1 MAMIDRVLIAEDH
14 ESASISIQKT
24 LDDLGVRHMDYV
36 FYCDDALS
44 KMITCNKL
52 GQPYDLL
59 ILDLH
64 FEEDGHPQ
72 KITNGIELVT
82 AARAVQPG
90 LKVLVFSAENKA
102 TVIESL
108 FIEHDIDGYVRKAR
122 NDSKELK
129 QALEQLSQNRKYI
142 PRHITQ
148 LINKKNVYE
157 FSEVDI
163 AIISLLASGVSQKNI
178 PAHLQKKQLR
188 PSGLSS
194 IEKRLK
200 QIRTEFDFTKNE
212 QLVAFCKDM
221 GII

>member
-1 MAMIDRVLIAEDH
+1 MIDRVLIAEDH
-14 ESASISIQKT
+14 ESASISLQKT
-24 LDDLGVRHMDYV
+24 LDDLGVRHTDYV

-44 KMITCNKL
+44 KIITCKKL

-59 ILDLH
+59 IIDLH
-64 FEEDGHPQ
+64 FEEDGRPQ
-72 KITNGIELVT
+72 RITNGIELMT
-82 AARAVQPG
+82 AARTVQPD

-102 TVIESL
+102 SVIESL
-108 FIEHDIDGYVRKAR
+108 FNQHDIDGYVRKAR

-129 QALEQLSQNRKYI
+129 KALEELSQNRKYL
-142 PRHITQ
+142 PRHITEF
-148 LINKKNVYE
+148 INKKNAYE

-178 PAHLQKKQLR
+178 PTHLEEKQLH

-200 QIRTEFDFTKNE
+200 QIRTELDFTKNE

>member
-1 MAMIDRVLIAEDH
+1 MINRVLIAEDH
-14 ESASISIQKT
+14 ESISISIQKT
-24 LDDLGVRHMDYV
+24 LEDIGVAHTDYV

-44 KMITCNKL
+44 KIITCNKL

-59 ILDLH
+59 IVDLY
-64 FEEDGHPQ
+64 FEEDSQPQ
-72 KITNGIELVT
+72 QITTGIELVT
-82 AARAVQPG
+82 AARTVQPD

-102 TVIESL
+102 SVLDSL
-108 FIEHDIDGYVRKAR
+108 FNQHEIDGYVRKAR

-129 QALEQLSQNRKYI
+129 QALNQLLQNRKYI

-148 LINKKNVYE
+148 LINKKNAYE
-157 FSEVDI
+157 FSELDI
-163 AIISLLASGVSQKNI
+163 AIISLLAGGVSQKNI
-178 PAHLQKKQLR
+178 PIHLKEKQLR

-200 QIRTEFDFTKNE
+200 QIRTELDFTKNE